1 MTMTRMIPHAV
12 VLTAT
17 LMLTRPIGVAAQ
29 APPPPPPPPGPG
41 VFFERRIE
49 INVGDAGPDANI
61 AFMAA
66 PITFDNETVT
76 GAPYSAEAIT
86 EVVQPLADGNRI
98 VRQSKSQLARDSA
111 GRTRREQSLSI
122 LGPMV
127 NTPDDGRQVQI
138 SDPQADTIVMLDVKN
153 KRARKMPSP
162 KIRVMTRNTGQG
174 TAVPAPPT
182 PPPPPLP
189 PAPPLLGPDA
199 FGGPTV
205 FYSAETRGVRT
216 KPQIE
221 SLGKQFIEGVEAEGT
236 RTTFTIP
243 AGQIGNELP
252 INVVS
257 ERWYSAELKLLVM
270 SRQSDPRFGETTYRL
285 TNITRGE
292 PSPTLFEVPADFTV
306 DEAGRQGDVMIRKMA
321 K

>member
-1 MTMTRMIPHAV
+1 MTRLIPHPI
-12 VLTAT
+12 VLAST
-17 LMLTRPIGVAAQ
+17 LMLANVVGVAAQ
-29 APPPPPPPPGPG
+29 APPPPPAPPAPGT
-41 VFFERRIE
+41 FFERRIE

-98 VRQSKSQLARDSA
+98 VRQSKAQLARDSN
-111 GRTRREQSLSI
+111 GRTRREQNLSI

-127 NTPDDGRQVQI
+127 NTPDDIRQVQI
-138 SDPQADTIVMLDVKN
+138 SDPETETITMLDVKN
-153 KRARKMPSP
+153 KKAHKMPAP
-162 KIRVMTRNTGQG
+162 KIRVTTRNAGQAF
-174 TAVPAPPT
+174 TAPA

-189 PAPPLLGPDA
+189 PPPPPLGPDGFSGTA
-199 FGGPTV
+199 M
-205 FYSAETRGVRT
+205 FYSAETRGARAQPHV
-216 KPQIE
+216 E
-221 SLGKQFIEGVEAEGT
+221 SLGKQLIEGVEAEGT

-252 INVVS
+252 ISVVS
-257 ERWYSAELKLLVM
+257 ERWYSPDLKLLVM

-285 TNITRGE
+285 TNIVRGE
-292 PSPTLFEVPADFTV
+292 PSPALFEVPTDFTV
-306 DEAGRQGDVMIRKMA
+306 DEAGRQRDVIIRKMS